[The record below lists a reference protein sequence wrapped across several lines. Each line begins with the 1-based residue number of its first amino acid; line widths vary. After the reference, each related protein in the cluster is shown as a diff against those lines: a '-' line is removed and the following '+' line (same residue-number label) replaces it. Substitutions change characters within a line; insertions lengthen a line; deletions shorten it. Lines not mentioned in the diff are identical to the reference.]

1 MKTLVLKSLVWITSI
16 VFLTSCQDKI
26 QIDLDEKSKSIS
38 VDAFLNNMRVDQK
51 IRLTYS
57 DSYFS
62 GKTPSA
68 LIGASVTLKDLN
80 NNRTINFEDNNDGN
94 YTFKLLN
101 TDTIIYTNHN
111 YELNIKYQSYEYKA
125 FTSCKRTTSIDGLY
139 FKNSDV
145 GNIGTSV
152 AAGNRLFLVAKDVTG
167 PIPDFYWVKVYKN
180 GKFYGRPENIQLE
193 QFGYNNERDGQYFWE
208 EKWATSGPDGGV
220 DPCATG
226 DVARLEIYGISREV
240 HDFLKLGVQM
250 SNNTG
255 MFATTSVNL
264 PTNIFPQD
272 KSHPKAVGMFS
283 ISDVAFKEIECP

>member
-1 MKTLVLKSLVWITSI
+1 MKTFVLKTLALATTLILFS
-16 VFLTSCQDKI
+16 SCEDRI
-26 QIDLDEKSKSIS
+26 QMDLDEKSKSVS

-62 GKTPSA
+62 GKTPAA
-68 LIGASVTLKDLN
+68 LIGASVTLIDLTN
-80 NNRTINFEDNNDGN
+80 KRTITFEDKNDGN
-94 YTFKLLN
+94 YIFKIQN
-101 TDTIIYTNHN
+101 TDTIIYTDHN

-125 FTSCKRTTSIDGLY
+125 FTSCKRTTTIDGLF
-139 FKNSDV
+139 FKYTDI
-145 GNIGTSV
+145 GNIGLSV
-152 AAGNRLFLVAKDVTG
+152 EAGNRLFLVAKDVTG

-180 GKFYGRPENIQLE
+180 GKFYGRSENIQLE
-193 QFGYNNERDGQYFWE
+193 EFGYNNERDGQYFWE
-208 EKWATSGPDGGV
+208 DKWATSGPDGGV
-220 DPCATG
+220 DPCKTG

-272 KSHPKAVGMFS
+272 KSYPKAVGMFS
-283 ISDVAFKEIECP
+283 ISDVSFKEVVCP